1 MNWTSLAPQ
10 AQTLDEQLA
19 VQPQL
24 QAKYQQFMAT
34 LWNAER
40 VPTRL
45 LELAR
50 LRIAA
55 IHDCEEQWLQRHP
68 DVPLASEELA
78 ALRQGSRECFDELA
92 QLVLEIAELMPLNH
106 HEISD
111 VQVAALRHALDERG
125 TVALLTALAFF
136 DVNARL
142 SKTLGAT
149 VDAVEESTHV

>member
-1 MNWTSLAPQ
+1 MSWASTTPKT
-10 AQTLDEQLA
+10 QTLTDHLA

-34 LWNAER
+34 LWDAER

-68 DVPLASEELA
+68 DVRLKAHELA
-78 ALRQGSRECFDELA
+78 ALQQGRREGFDELA
-92 QLVLEIAELMPLNH
+92 QLVLEVAELMPLNH

-111 VQVAALRHALDERG
+111 AQVAALRHALDEGG
-125 TVALLTALAFF
+125 TVAVLTALAFF

-149 VDAVEESTHV
+149 ANPAEEAANV